1 MRVRIV
7 VALLFVFVFAY
18 GARAL
23 AQPQNPLVGAWE
35 RVSAKNDEGID
46 VQPPEPVAFV
56 IFTADGYFSQTV
68 IPTGRTKLKKPLED
82 MTKEE
87 LLHRFQNLFAW
98 RGTYTVSGN
107 TLTRRIISHT
117 NPNIEGTE
125 FVQEF
130 RIDGDLLILTRPGTK
145 FETRFRRAKQ
155 GWTTG
160 ADTYWSSSGTR
171 LLSPPRMWNTIG
183 VHSHPT
189 MA

>member
-7 VALLFVFVFAY
+7 VSLLFVCVVAY

-23 AQPQNPLVGAWE
+23 AQTQNPLVGTWE
-35 RVSAKNDEGID
+35 RFLLKNDEGVDI
-46 VQPPEPVAFV
+46 QPPEPAAFV

-68 IPTGRTKLKKPLED
+68 IPTGRNKLKKPLED
-82 MTKEE
+82 MTKDE

-125 FVQEF
+125 LVQEF
-130 RIDGDLLILTRPGTK
+130 RLEGDLLIWTRPGSK
-145 FETRFRRAKQ
+145 AEARLRRAQ
-155 GWTTG
+155 QE
-160 ADTYWSSSGTR
+160 
-171 LLSPPRMWNTIG
+171 
-183 VHSHPT
+183 
-189 MA
+189 